1 MELKFVKASP
11 CRNTTVFITE
21 TVEKAHYADVARL
34 ALDSDYL
41 AAEQV
46 GFITSPHST
55 KACRRLEMA
64 GGEFCGN
71 ATLSLA
77 AWLVKEKLVDS
88 QLPVLVEC
96 SGAAQPICC
105 EVTPLPEAHFRVR
118 EELFL
123 QAELK
128 EMDLKLGFKKY
139 PGVLVREPGIVHFLY
154 FGDCSEQEQL
164 MLLDA
169 LEAKEK
175 ADACGVIVCECL
187 TAESYRIR
195 PLVGVPAAGSRV
207 FEQACG
213 SGSMALGLWLAESE
227 GRTCVLVQQPGG
239 SIFVETGEAVHITTE
254 VYFPCEGTMLVPQ
267 SVLSGLEDA
276 PQGGK

>member
-1 MELKFVKASP
+1 MRLKFVKASP
-11 CRNTTVFITE
+11 CRNTTVFLTDE
-21 TVEKAHYADVARL
+21 VPQARYAEIARL

-46 GFITSPHST
+46 GFITAPHSA
-55 KACRRLEMA
+55 KAVRRLEMA

-77 AWLVKEKLVDS
+77 AWLVREGLADGRESVW
-88 QLPVLVEC
+88 VEC
-96 SGAAQPICC
+96 SGAGQPVCC
-105 EVTPLPEAHFRVR
+105 EVTALPDEHFRVR

-123 QAELK
+123 QAEVK
-128 EMDLKLGFKKY
+128 ETALKLGFKKY
-139 PGVLVREPGIVHFLY
+139 PGVLVTEPGITHFLY

-169 LEAKEK
+169 LEAKEQ
-175 ADACGVIVCECL
+175 AEAYGVIACECL
-187 TAESYRIR
+187 TGESYRIR

-213 SGSMALGLWLAESE
+213 SGSMALGLWLAASE
-227 GRTCVLVQQPGG
+227 ERSCVLVLQPGG
-239 SIFVETGEAVHITTE
+239 SIFVETGAAVHITTE

-267 SVLSGLEDA
+267 S
-276 PQGGK
+276 

>member
-1 MELKFVKASP
+1 MRLNFVKASP

-21 TVEKAHYADVARL
+21 ELPRAKYPAVARL

-46 GFITSPHST
+46 GFITAPHFA
-55 KACRRLEMA
+55 KAVRRLEMA

-77 AWLVKEKLVDS
+77 AWAVREGLADGRE
-88 QLPVLVEC
+88 PVWVEC
-96 SGAAQPICC
+96 SGAEQPVCC
-105 EVTPLPEAHFRVR
+105 EVRRLDEEHFRVR

-123 QAELK
+123 QAELQ
-128 EMDLKLGFKKY
+128 ELDLRAGFKKY
-139 PGVLVREPGIVHFLY
+139 PGVLVREPGISHFLY
-154 FGDCSEQEQL
+154 FADCSEQEQL

-169 LEAKEK
+169 LETRERAE
-175 ADACGVIVCECL
+175 ACGVIACECI

-213 SGSMALGLWLAESE
+213 SGSMALGLWLARSES
-227 GRTCVLVQQPGG
+227 RTCVTVLQPGG

-267 SVLSGLEDA
+267 SVLAAAEG
-276 PQGGK
+276 